1 MHFHFVS
8 AHFGGPPPWRHHPVS
23 KNHQI
28 SLHYYDDSNTPSR
41 VLAMHPR
48 LKAKVPKMLEWRFV
62 NADWYVWLDSSI
74 ELNPNADLPA
84 NILKWSN
91 GHPLCLFRHSKAT
104 SIQEE
109 AQLILNQLEQKTPY
123 FERRYQGEPIRE
135 QLLHYLGDPD
145 YCDNRLF
152 QMTAFAYHK
161 SAAPLMQEWFLQ
173 NCLWSLEDQI
183 SFPYV
188 LQRSGLSYALFPG
201 TVPDNPLFRWSWETR
216 EAHLK
221 QT

>member
-109 AQLILNQLEQKTPY
+109 AQLILNQLEQKHLILSAVT
-123 FERRYQGEPIRE
+123 RE
-135 QLLHYLGDPD
+135 NP
-145 YCDNRLF
+145 
-152 QMTAFAYHK
+152 FAN
-161 SAAPLMQEWFLQ
+161 SCFT
-173 NCLWSLEDQI
+173 I
-183 SFPYV
+183 
-188 LQRSGLSYALFPG
+188 
-201 TVPDNPLFRWSWETR
+201 WETR
-216 EAHLK
+216 ITAITACSK
-221 QT
+221 

>member
-1 MHFHFVS
+1 
-8 AHFGGPPPWRHHPVS
+8 
-23 KNHQI
+23 
-28 SLHYYDDSNTPSR
+28 
-41 VLAMHPR
+41 
-48 LKAKVPKMLEWRFV
+48 
-62 NADWYVWLDSSI
+62 
-74 ELNPNADLPA
+74 
-84 NILKWSN
+84 
-91 GHPLCLFRHSKAT
+91 
-104 SIQEE
+104 
-109 AQLILNQLEQKTPY
+109 
-123 FERRYQGEPIRE
+123 
-135 QLLHYLGDPD
+135 
-145 YCDNRLF
+145 
-152 QMTAFAYHK
+152 MTAFAYHK